1 MTRRW
6 FVITLL
12 ACVLLLPATPALADD
27 GPPDGDGLVIWNKDY
42 TMEEGETLEGDLL
55 VFNGD
60 VTMEP
65 GSRVEGSV
73 VVWNGSADVEGTI
86 EEDLVVSSGDIY
98 LSDDAYVEGS
108 VVCSWN
114 CDLEQEEGARVN
126 GEIIEGTPV
135 PGLPFENW
143 DRFPW
148 VPYPPVM
155 PELTFWTSGPGL
167 MMNWALQLMQG
178 AVAVLVVAAIAGL
191 VGLMLPQH
199 TAQVSR
205 TVAQAPWH
213 SFGIGVLTL
222 VAATV
227 LIVVLTITI
236 CLAPIAI
243 IAGLALGVAGVFGW
257 ICVGALVGERLLQ
270 ALNARETAPIWT
282 AGLGTLAVTGVAALL
297 GMVPCIGVIG
307 ALMVFILGCLGLGA
321 VVLTRFG
328 TTAYNIPSR
337 STPPAPAPPEGE
349 PGDDD

>member
-1 MTRRW
+1 MTKRW

-12 ACVLLLPATPALADD
+12 ACMLLLPATPALADD
-27 GPPDGDGLVIWNKDY
+27 GPPDGDGLVIWNEDY
-42 TMEEGETLEGDLL
+42 TVEEGETLEGDLL

-65 GSRVEGSV
+65 DSRVEGSV

-86 EEDLVVSSGDIY
+86 EGDLVVSSGDIH
-98 LSDDAYVEGS
+98 LGDDAHVEGS

-114 CDLEQEEGARVN
+114 CDLEQEGGARVN

-143 DRFPW
+143 DEFPW
-148 VPYPPVM
+148 APYPPVM
-155 PELTFWTSGPGL
+155 PKLTFWTSGPGL
-167 MMNWALQLMQG
+167 IMSWALHFMQG

-191 VGLMLPQH
+191 VALMLPQH

-227 LIVVLTITI
+227 LIVVLAVTC
-236 CLAPIAI
+236 CLLPIAFLGG
-243 IAGLALGVAGVFGW
+243 IAVGAAVVFGW
-257 ICVGALVGERLLQ
+257 ICIGALVGEQLLQ
-270 ALNARETAPIWT
+270 AFNARETAPIWT
-282 AGLGTLAVTGVAALL
+282 AGLGTLVITLITALL
-297 GMVPCIGVIG
+297 GIVPCIGVIG

-328 TTAYNIPSR
+328 TTPY
-337 STPPAPAPPEGE
+337 APNRPTASPPEE
-349 PGDDD
+349 VENE